1 MNMPANLTGGGH
13 SPRVLIVT
21 HHSLSHEGPQ
31 IRYLTELLCEQ
42 GAHVELLGPISPVYQ
57 PRGVMILRVK
67 PGRFQNVLTVFH
79 GAWRA
84 LWRKYDLLIGVDES
98 GCAALVAASFL
109 KPENN
114 ARTVLYFLDLFL
126 GSEGSRCTAFGR
138 WALRMRGHRVAL
150 VADTNEQRCE
160 LRREFLRVRGRHVAI
175 HNAPPRSAPEA
186 KTSGDSIYANCPA
199 RWIKILYTGGIH
211 PAVQLDRAIEA
222 IPLLKAP
229 GMLYIVGPGQDEY
242 VSSLKVLSTK
252 LGCQGS
258 VVFSGVV
265 PRGRLRALASGAD
278 IGLAF
283 YDNSSSATLNHRLCS
298 PNKVYEYMAAGLPTV
313 CSANAT
319 LVDLV
324 EKRGWGFCADTSD
337 IAAVARAI
345 DRLAS
350 DAELRNEFKRN
361 AGLLHQSEMNCEVQ
375 YAPIIALL

>member
-1 MNMPANLTGGGH
+1 MVLGVRCGESTTFSLAWMNPA
-13 SPRVLIVT
+13 VLLLWPLR
-21 HHSLSHEGPQ
+21 SLSQKTMPGQ
-31 IRYLTELLCEQ
+31 FS
-42 GAHVELLGPISPVYQ
+42 ISSTSFWA
-57 PRGVMILRVK
+57 VK
-67 PGRFQNVLTVFH
+67 AH
-79 GAWRA
+79 GAQRSDDG
-84 LWRKYDLLIGVDES
+84 RC
-98 GCAALVAASFL
+98 GCAAIGLPWS
-109 KPENN
+109 PIP
-114 ARTVLYFLDLFL
+114 
-126 GSEGSRCTAFGR
+126 
-138 WALRMRGHRVAL
+138 
-150 VADTNEQRCE
+150 TN
-160 LRREFLRVRGRHVAI
+160 
-175 HNAPPRSAPEA
+175 SA
-186 KTSGDSIYANCPA
+186 ANCGGNFSG
-199 RWIKILYTGGIH
+199 IKILYTGGIH